1 MYKYMCYILIEP
13 RGGTVPQLHLYV
25 PKELAAEIA
34 RQARAHGVSV
44 SRYLA
49 DLVRREVGGGW
60 PGDYFEEVPGGWVGE
75 PLERPDQGAYELREE
90 L

>member
-1 MYKYMCYILIEP
+1 M
-13 RGGTVPQLHLYV
+13 PQLHLYV

-34 RQARAHGVSV
+34 RQARARGVSV

-60 PGDYFEEVPGGWVGE
+60 PEGFFDEVPGGWVGE
-75 PLERPDQGAYELREE
+75 PLERPDQGTYELREE

>member
-1 MYKYMCYILIEP
+1 
-13 RGGTVPQLHLYV
+13 VPQLHLYV
-25 PKELAAEIA
+25 PRELAAEIG
-34 RQARAHGVSV
+34 RQARARGVSV

-60 PGDYFEEVPGGWVGE
+60 PRGYFDEVPGGWVGE